1 MTEEIATIKIGA
13 DYFRNCARKDY
24 SNPLPF
30 VWIREALQNSLDAG
44 ANHISIDVDEIGIS
58 VTDNGCGMTAA
69 TIQDKLLTLGGT
81 HKEDNSVGGFGK
93 AKEILFFAWNKWYI
107 NTHYDGI
114 KSYIDNTMIGNSP
127 ITSTPTE
134 RPPGTRIKIVFGRN
148 TEYKWEDYVTKYI
161 KTLTTKARILVD
173 GIEVETYKTLGNKR
187 DLDWCVV
194 TPNKSRPT
202 GLIFIRIGG
211 ITMFVKKVSNLK
223 ATITVDLTGNSTSIL
238 AANRDNLR
246 WPYSSKLDT
255 LLEDFITN
263 KKSSIQDKP
272 LSIVEQYQGMEA
284 VDIKMNSSTGI
295 PTESLISMMK
305 ECTTNGL
312 TNFMKLNEMVNDSIP
327 GSKNEIINMIKKNSD
342 KIGPMGYEFIVKRD
356 GKKKPNM
363 KIDSKKT
370 QTILHYWTN
379 IVVKLVKDLNVQDQ
393 LGVGLIFEPD
403 IMAQM
408 ARISGKTYF
417 LINPNHIEKTS
428 GKIQLGIELFHKA
441 AHELTHLYYSD
452 HDEDFTSKYGT
463 ILKELSINWAA
474 WNAIFIESKKDI
486 LRSFNDR

>member
-1 MTEEIATIKIGA
+1 MEEIATIKIGA

-44 ANHISIDVDEIGIS
+44 ASHISITIGERGIS
-58 VTDNGCGMTAA
+58 VVDNGCGMTAD

-81 HKEDNSVGGFGK
+81 YKENNSVGGFGK
-93 AKEILFFAWNKWYI
+93 AKEILFFAWETWSIDTLCN
-107 NTHYDGI
+107 NTR
-114 KSYIDNTMIGNSP
+114 SYIDSYMIGNKP
-127 ITSTPTE
+127 ITKTPTE
-134 RPPGTRIKIVFGRN
+134 ENNGTQIKITFGDEN
-148 TEYKWEDYVTKYI
+148 YKEWEGYVTKYI

-173 GIEVETYKTLGNKR
+173 GVEIETYKTLGNKR
-187 DLDWCVV
+187 DLDWCTI
-194 TPNKSRPT
+194 TPNKSKPT
-202 GLIFIRIGG
+202 GLIFVRIGG
-211 ITMFVKKVSNLK
+211 ITMFVKRVSDLK
-223 ATITVDLTGNSTSIL
+223 ATIAIDLTGDSTNIL

-246 WPYSSKLDT
+246 WPYSSKLDI

-263 KKSSIQDKP
+263 KRSSIQDKP
-272 LSIVEQYQGMEA
+272 LSVVEQYQGMEA
-284 VDIKMNSSTGI
+284 VDIKINSSTGI
-295 PTESLISMMK
+295 PTEPIISMMK

-312 TNFMKLNEMVNDSIP
+312 TNFMKLNEMVNDNIP
-327 GSKNEIINMIKKNSD
+327 GSKNEIINMIKENSE

-379 IVVKLVKDLNVQDQ
+379 IVVKLVKDLDVQDQ

-403 IMAQM
+403 IRAQM

-441 AHELTHLYYSD
+441 AHELTHLYVAD
-452 HDEDFTSKYGT
+452 HNEDFTSKYGT
-463 ILKELSINWAA
+463 ILKELSINWAT
-474 WNAIFIESKKDI
+474 WNAVFIESKKDI